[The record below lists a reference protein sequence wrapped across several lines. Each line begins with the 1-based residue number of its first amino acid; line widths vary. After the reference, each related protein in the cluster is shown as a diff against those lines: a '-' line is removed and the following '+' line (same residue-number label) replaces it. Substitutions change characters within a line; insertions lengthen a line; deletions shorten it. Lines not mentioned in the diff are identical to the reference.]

1 MCFRKFN
8 LIIIIIFFI
17 RIRLSRIP
25 IECILLT
32 GPNMG
37 GKSTILRQVG
47 LLAVLA
53 HYGCAVPAEAMRLS
67 TVDRIFTRLGTVSK
81 INRSRQSVGR
91 SFLTSVLTIN
101 QCSIKPI

>member
-1 MCFRKFN
+1 
-8 LIIIIIFFI
+8 
-17 RIRLSRIP
+17 
-25 IECILLT
+25 
-32 GPNMG
+32 MG

-81 INRSRQSVGR
+81 INTTLRRVGYVYKLCQYIPR
-91 SFLTSVLTIN
+91 FFPNGRVITTW
-101 QCSIKPI
+101 